1 MPGDPPQPAP
11 IPGRQVL
18 SAMLVVLMLAVVPA
32 VIVPPLMCRHQQAPI
47 EDLGVL
53 PAFALTDETGTPA
66 TEAAL
71 RGHITIVNFIFTR
84 CTTICPA
91 FSMKMEHVQE
101 QTADLGDQ
109 VKLLSISVDPQ
120 YDTPDRLRDYAARFH
135 AEPRRWHFL
144 TGPIDAIRA
153 VVEQGLLTAMV
164 NNGVTPSG
172 TPDIAHGQH
181 FILLDENLHL
191 RGAYDSNDVTRID
204 QMVRNARRLVRL
216 MKP

>member
-1 MPGDPPQPAP
+1 MSSASPVTAP
-11 IPGRQVL
+11 IEGRRVL
-18 SAMLVVLMLAVVPA
+18 TGMLVVLLLAIVPA
-32 VIVPPLMCRHQQAPI
+32 VIVPTLMCRHEQAPI

-53 PAFALTDETGTPA
+53 PAFALTDETSTPA

-71 RGHITIVNFIFTR
+71 RGHVTIVNFIFTR

-101 QTADLGDQ
+101 QTADLGDEI
-109 VKLLSISVDPQ
+109 KLLSISVDPQ
-120 YDTPDRLRDYAARFH
+120 YDTPDRLREYAARFH

-144 TGPIDAIRA
+144 TGAIDAIRT

-172 TPDIAHGQH
+172 VPDIAHGQH
-181 FILLDENLHL
+181 FILLDDKLHL

-204 QMVRNARRLVRL
+204 QMIRNARRLVRT
-216 MKP
+216 MN